1 MSNTKYVMS
10 KGVAFGEEEE
20 MEMLSDYASKGWILY
35 KFSFMGYKLK
45 KAKPEKLQYSLDY
58 RYNADEEYFS
68 YFKEAGWNHVCSI
81 SNAIHIFSAPEDTK
95 PIYTDSYTKSEKY
108 ISQYKL
114 TKKIAVP
121 SFLFLIVCSILFII
135 LLSLAKYNYIPY
147 IYIKIFGIILIPTL
161 IITLVITIFT
171 GLPCISYYTTL
182 NRIKE
187 GSLTHKNHKALK
199 KLLDTLSTI
208 ASILVISLFLLSL
221 FNIIIISKAAFFS
234 ICLIA
239 IITCLFSMF
248 MK

>member
-68 YFKEAGWNHVCSI
+68 YFEEAGWNHVCSA
-81 SNAIHIFSAPEDTK
+81 SNSMHIFSAPEDTK
-95 PIYTDSYTKSEKY
+95 PIYTDSDTKSEKY
-108 ISQYKL
+108 INQYKL
-114 TKKIAVP
+114 AKKIAIP
-121 SFLFLIVCSILFII
+121 SLLCLIVCSILFTI
-135 LLSLAKYNYIPY
+135 LASLAKYDYIPH
-147 IYIKIFGIILIPTL
+147 IYIKIGCIILIPTL
-161 IITLVITIFT
+161 IITLIITIIT

-182 NRIKE
+182 NRIKD
-187 GSLTHKNHKALK
+187 GYPTHVKHKALK
-199 KLLDTLSTI
+199 KLLDTLAAISP
-208 ASILVISLFLLSL
+208 ILIISLFLLSI
-221 FNIIIISKAAFFS
+221 FNIIIISKAAFLL

-239 IITCLFSMF
+239 FITCLLSMF
-248 MK
+248 IK